1 MENRRLGLRR
11 EGGCLWVKGEKE
23 GGTGRERMRTID
35 EGERIG
41 GRKKSDNMG
50 EEGKRVDGGEGDD
63 QEREINRGR

>member
-1 MENRRLGLRR
+1 M
-11 EGGCLWVKGEKE
+11 KGEKE